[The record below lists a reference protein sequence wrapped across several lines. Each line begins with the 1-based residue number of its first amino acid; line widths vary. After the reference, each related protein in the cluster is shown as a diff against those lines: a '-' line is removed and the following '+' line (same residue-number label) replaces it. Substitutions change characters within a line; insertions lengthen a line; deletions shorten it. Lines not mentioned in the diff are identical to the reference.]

1 MVYIS
6 NEGEVITDYL
16 NPKELLDILRFLS
29 RGYKEPFYDICKR
42 FNKETDDGKDMNSIS
57 QLLSDAINSIVDV
70 KEESDIDS
78 LFTAGGTSA
87 LLSNINGIDDFELIS
102 FFVVR

>member
-6 NEGEVITDYL
+6 DEGEVITDYL
-16 NPKELLDILRFLS
+16 NPKELLDTLRLLS
-29 RGYKEPFYDICKR
+29 RGYKEPFCDICKK
-42 FNKETDDGKDMNSIS
+42 FNEETNDGKDMDDIS
-57 QLLSDAINSIVDV
+57 LLLNDAINSIVDV

-78 LFTAGGTSA
+78 LFKAGGTSA
-87 LLSNINGIDDFELIS
+87 LLSTVNGIDDFELIS